1 MIKCKVIEEFTLKR
15 FDEIKNIQRV
25 SKDQIGR
32 LYVGDIFE
40 CNKDL
45 AEYLTG
51 GNAKKKVVVEVI
63 EVIPKEEK
71 KVNIKPD
78 VKIEETNIEEIIE
91 KTKEIVNQKPKKKK
105 TSKK

>member
-1 MIKCKVIEEFTLKR
+1 MIKCKVIEEFTLERYK
-15 FDEIKNIQRV
+15 EIKNIQRV
-25 SKDQIGR
+25 NKDQVGR
-32 LYVGDIFE
+32 FFVGDTFE
-40 CNKDL
+40 CEKEL

-78 VKIEETNIEEIIE
+78 IKIEEANIEEIIE